1 MDIVKAEDWMRS
13 SQVKTR
19 FLCTAIALVWIA
31 GCSRQPAHD
40 AEQIAAPRV
49 VGNLPTED
57 PASGVWQRAPEYSA
71 TLLKQDVTEPMLTEP
86 GVDRVKVRAL
96 HNGEWV
102 AFRLEW
108 NDPTQDLIP
117 RPGYSS
123 DAAAIQFPFQAGDQL
138 PDHAM
143 GEKGKG
149 VRIWYWKAVWQDDTA
164 RAQAKGGDRIASLYP
179 NAAIDHY
186 PFQAN
191 ESARA
196 EMEKRY
202 APARAAENPITV
214 LPGSGPVQ
222 VLVAEGFGNTRV
234 APAQTGRGKGQ
245 WEKGKWMT
253 TIARPLAGGAELGD
267 LTAGKRTY
275 LALAIWD
282 GAKSD
287 AGSRKMRSTWV
298 PLVLRTQ

>member
-1 MDIVKAEDWMRS
+1 MERRIPCI
-13 SQVKTR
+13 
-19 FLCTAIALVWIA
+19 LIALAALA
-31 GCSRQPAHD
+31 GCSRQPAHVTD
-40 AEQIAAPRV
+40 QITATLV
-49 VGNLPTED
+49 KGGLPFED
-57 PASGVWQRAPEYSA
+57 PSSNLWQQAPECSA
-71 TLLKQDVTEPMLTEP
+71 PLLKQDVTEPMLTEA
-86 GVDRVKVRAL
+86 GVDRVNVRAL
-96 HNGEWV
+96 HNGEWI

-108 NDPTQDLIP
+108 IDSTQDLIP
-117 RPGYSS
+117 RPGHTS
-123 DAAAIQFPFQAGDQL
+123 DAAAIQFPFEAGDQL
-138 PDHAM
+138 PDQAM

-149 VRIWYWKAVWQDDTA
+149 VRIWYWKAVWQDDAT

-186 PFQAN
+186 PFRAN

-222 VLVAEGFGNTRV
+222 VLMAEGFGNTRV

-245 WEKGKWMT
+245 WENGRWIT
-253 TIARPLAGGAELGD
+253 TIARPLAGGADLGD
-267 LTAGKRTY
+267 LIAGKRGY

-287 AGSRKMRSTWV
+287 AGSRKMRSTWI
-298 PLVLRTQ
+298 PLVLSAQ

>member
-1 MDIVKAEDWMRS
+1 MICV
-13 SQVKTR
+13 
-19 FLCTAIALVWIA
+19 LIALA
-31 GCSRQPAHD
+31 ALTGCSRQPAHVTD
-40 AEQIAAPRV
+40 QIAATMVR
-49 VGNLPTED
+49 GSLPFED
-57 PASGVWQRAPEYSA
+57 PASNLWQQAPEYSA
-71 TLLKQDVTEPMLTEP
+71 TLLKQDVTEPMLTEA
-86 GVDRVKVRAL
+86 GVDRVNVRAL

-102 AFRLEW
+102 VFRLEW
-108 NDPTQDLIP
+108 SDPSQDLIP
-117 RPGYSS
+117 LAGHSS

-191 ESARA
+191 EAARA

-214 LPGSGPVQ
+214 LPGAGPVQ

-267 LTAGKRTY
+267 LATGKRNY
-275 LALAIWD
+275 VALAIWD

-287 AGSRKMRSTWV
+287 AGSRKMRSTWI
-298 PLVLRTQ
+298 PLVLGTQ